1 MRGVPEA
8 HRASASEAW
17 TPLDTIQETAEAS
30 CGPEL
35 SSSSAVADSPDSA
48 SSVPFAGP
56 AADHTGF
63 EIPPTVGPGPPRQ
76 LRTPQRGEILFCRSV
91 KWGQPLVC
99 QFMTAAV
106 CPAPCFFDVS
116 AQCQYL
122 PKVNDRVAVLD
133 LRLDPCS
140 GLPELSLQIE
150 IPGWTSHGIFH
161 HRLPAVFRGLLVA
174 VWEPAPSTVFQ

>member
-1 MRGVPEA
+1 MRAVPEV

-17 TPLDTIQETAEAS
+17 TPQATIQETAEAS

-76 LRTPQRGEILFCRSV
+76 LRTPQRGEILFRVGEATCEL
-91 KWGQPLVC
+91 GQ
-99 QFMTAAV
+99 AAI
-106 CPAPCFFDVS
+106 AD
-116 AQCQYL
+116 
-122 PKVNDRVAVLD
+122 
-133 LRLDPCS
+133 
-140 GLPELSLQIE
+140 LPELSNI
-150 IPGWTSHGIFH
+150 IARH
-161 HRLPAVFRGLLVA
+161 
-174 VWEPAPSTVFQ
+174 STDHDTTYSKSEHF